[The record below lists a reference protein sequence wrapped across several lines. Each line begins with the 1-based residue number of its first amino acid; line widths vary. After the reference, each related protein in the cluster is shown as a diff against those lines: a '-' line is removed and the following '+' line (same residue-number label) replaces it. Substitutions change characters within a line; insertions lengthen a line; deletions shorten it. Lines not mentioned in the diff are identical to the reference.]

1 MARAFKLLI
10 LLFVAVSMQAQEP
23 EYLEL
28 VKSESKLQIWFKQVY
43 SDTLSDREA
52 IHDSIL
58 SVMRHALA
66 EPGSMDF
73 PWKGLKQIG
82 VVSSE
87 DHKLRVF
94 SWHIMDDPDHYRY
107 FGFIQVGL
115 RQGKVRLFE
124 LKDNG
129 KAQRGVMKL
138 DQSTDEWF
146 GKLYYQVLTD
156 RHRRKSYYT
165 LLGMDFNDSRS
176 TIKSVEVLSLQRNQP
191 RFEKEMF
198 FKSSDKVDRVV
209 LEYADRVAISVR
221 YDPELQM
228 ITYDHLVPFHPIYEN
243 NLEFYGPD
251 GSFDGLEFNGG
262 LWTFRKD
269 IDARNLD

>member
-28 VKSESKLQIWFKQVY
+28 VKSESKLQILFKQVY

-58 SVMRHALA
+58 IEMRHALA

-94 SWHIMDDPDHYRY
+94 TWHIMDDPDHYRY

-198 FKSSDKVDRVV
+198 FKGSDKVDRVV

-251 GSFDGLEFNGG
+251 GSYDGLEFTGG